1 MKQFTEMLITAVYT
15 VFVQNLVL
23 NAGLGMSEAIRASA
37 KPDRFAKLAVM
48 ISSFSVVTSVICN
61 LLDGQEALASIG
73 YAGRAA
79 LYGGVLAAVY
89 LITAIIARFIFKAQP
104 KVLGVLGVAALNTLV
119 LAVPYINNSA
129 AYSFADSIGSGIG
142 AGIAFVL
149 AAALIGK
156 GSRALSANDKIPDV
170 FKGAP
175 AMLIYVGLLSL
186 AFAGFTN
193 SVLFT

>member
-1 MKQFTEMLITAVYT
+1 MKIISDMLVTALYT

-23 NAGLGMSEAIRASA
+23 SAGLGMSEAIRVSS
-37 KPDRFAKLAVM
+37 KPGTFGRLAVM
-48 ISSFSVVTSVICN
+48 ISGFSVATSIICS
-61 LLDGQEALASIG
+61 LLDTSKLLAVTG

-79 LYGGVLAAVY
+79 VYGGVLAAVY
-89 LITAIIARFIFKAQP
+89 LVTAFIARFIFRAEP
-104 KVLGVLGVAALNTLV
+104 KFLGVLGVAALNTLL

-156 GSRALSANDKIPDV
+156 GAELLNSNDRIPQV

-175 AMLIYVGLLSL
+175 AMLLYVGLLSL
-186 AFAGFTN
+186 AFAGFTD
-193 SVLFT
+193 STLFT

>member
-1 MKQFTEMLITAVYT
+1 MKMISEMFITAVYT
-15 VFVQNLVL
+15 VFVQNLVF

-37 KPDRFAKLAVM
+37 KPGRFAKLAVM
-48 ISSFSVVTSVICN
+48 ISGFSVVTSVICS
-61 LLDGQEALASIG
+61 LLDKLEAFTGIS
-73 YAGRAA
+73 YALRAA
-79 LYGGVLAAVY
+79 VYGGVLAVVY
-89 LITAIIARFIFKAQP
+89 LITAVVARFIFKVQP
-104 KVLGVLGVAALNTLV
+104 NFLGVLGVAALNTLV

-142 AGIAFVL
+142 AGVAFVL

-156 GSRALSANDKIPDV
+156 GSERLNANEKIPDV

-186 AFAGFTN
+186 AFAGFTD
-193 SVLFT
+193 STLFT

>member
-1 MKQFTEMLITAVYT
+1 MKIISDMLGHRALHGVCAESCAQRRSRHERGDKSFIKTRHIRQASRDDIGLLGGHEL
-15 VFVQNLVL
+15 NLRL
-23 NAGLGMSEAIRASA
+23 LDTSEL
-37 KPDRFAKLAVM
+37 LAV
-48 ISSFSVVTSVICN
+48 T
-61 LLDGQEALASIG
+61 G

-79 LYGGVLAAVY
+79 VYGGVLAAVY
-89 LITAIIARFIFKAQP
+89 LVTAFIARFIFRAEP
-104 KVLGVLGVAALNTLV
+104 KFLGVLGVAALNTLL

-156 GSRALSANDKIPDV
+156 GAELLNSNDRIPQV

-175 AMLIYVGLLSL
+175 AMLLYVGLLSL
-186 AFAGFTN
+186 AFAGFTD
-193 SVLFT
+193 STLFT